1 MPVVDWRRIITDTL
15 FPPMPFALI
24 FISGGA
30 ILALELLASRIMT
43 PYFGVSLYI
52 WTGILSITLVS
63 LALGYWWG
71 GRLASGTP
79 VPSDRKIGLLFGIMP
94 ALAGIAIV
102 AACLAYPLA
111 FHPLARWSLGG
122 GAFVACL
129 ILLLLPLVTTS
140 AMNPLLVALLL
151 RRQVEHKGD
160 AGAGL
165 VFFVSTLGS
174 VAGVL
179 ITAFLLIPN
188 ISNYTGTLLVA
199 GILGTLSL
207 VAAASTQLP
216 MSARGG
222 VTACAVA
229 AILGA
234 ALLAWQADRY
244 TGRQGPVAFSGAQWQ
259 VESTHNSLFGT
270 VKILRSN
277 ADADGK
283 FQRMYFHDGLIQ
295 NTVDSNQQSTS
306 FYTWAL
312 EALSRAY
319 RPQLQDVLMLGL
331 GAGIVP
337 SRLARDGAR
346 VEVVEID
353 PSSLAVAQRYFGFD
367 SGRVITHQAD
377 ARTFVAGCEP
387 RHDVVL
393 VDLFH
398 GDGTPDYLITREFFR
413 DLKRC
418 LKPDGVAVFN
428 TFANLEDPRAY
439 AHLLAT
445 LKSELPHVAL
455 YRPDWPGA
463 RYINSFLVA
472 APAALPPTQRITL
485 DGVPERHAATL
496 WDMLARPRAV
506 DAKLSAGG
514 KIIHD
519 AWNAASLDM
528 AGSQAA
534 FRRGVLEN
542 SPPALLMN

>member
-1 MPVVDWRRIITDTL
+1 
-15 FPPMPFALI
+15 MPFALI

-30 ILALELLASRIMT
+30 ILALELLTSRIMT

-52 WTGILSITLVS
+52 WTGILSITLTS

-71 GRLASGTP
+71 GRLASGP
-79 VPSDRKIGLLFGIMP
+79 KARSDRTIGFLFGIMP

-102 AACLAYPLA
+102 IACLAYPLVL
-111 FHPLARWSLGG
+111 HPLARWSLSG

-129 ILLLLPLVTTS
+129 ILLLLPLVATS

-151 RRQVEHKGD
+151 RRQAGQRGD

-188 ISNYTGTLLVA
+188 LSNYSGTLLVA
-199 GILGTLSL
+199 GILGALSL
-207 VAAASTQLP
+207 AAAASPKLP
-216 MSARGG
+216 MSNRGG

-229 AILGA
+229 AMLGA

-259 VESTHNSLFGT
+259 IEGTHSSMFGT
-270 VKILRSN
+270 VKILRSS
-277 ADADGK
+277 ADAEGR
-283 FQRMYFHDGLIQ
+283 FLRMYFHDGLIQ
-295 NTVDSNQQSTS
+295 NTVDSNQQSAS

-312 EALSRAY
+312 EALARAY

-337 SRLARDGAR
+337 SRLATGGAR

-353 PSSLAVAQRYFGFD
+353 PASLEVAQKYFGFD
-367 SGRVITHQAD
+367 ARRVTTHQAD
-377 ARTFVAGCEP
+377 ARTFVATCDG

-428 TFANLEDPRAY
+428 TFANLRDPRAY

-445 LKSELPHVAL
+445 MTSELPHAAL

-463 RYINSFLVA
+463 RYTNSFLVA
-472 APAALPPTQRITL
+472 APAPLPTTQPVTL
-485 DGVPERHAATL
+485 NGAPERHAGAL
-496 WDMLARPRAV
+496 WDMLAKPRV
-506 DAKLSAGG
+506 IGDELLAGG
-514 KIIHD
+514 KVIRD
-519 AWNAASLDM
+519 AWNAAALDM
-528 AGSQAA
+528 AGNQAA
-534 FRRGVLEN
+534 FRQGVLETA
-542 SPPALLMN
+542 PPALLMN